1 MTSSI
6 CNDNFTLGG
15 ELDQEFR
22 GDERRRAALGGDYQ
36 FAERTKLYARFERQ
50 TGTAGPYSITSTE
63 RHGDAFV
70 FGIDSTC
77 VRDMQVFS
85 EYRMRDAFSGRDL
98 QLASGVR
105 NIWDVS
111 EGIRLS
117 TALEHTKVI
126 SGAQAEATAAALGL
140 DYSAHP
146 PWRVATRVEIRRSG
160 KVSTSVDDD
169 TFTTTLWQLTVARK
183 LDRDWT
189 ALAHNYLLQTDYA
202 ARGDVFQNRFQV
214 GVAYRDTDTNRVNA
228 LAKLE
233 FKTERDASNTTT
245 GALNTR
251 ATVLSTHADYH
262 PTRPWWMTGRVAAK
276 WQTDRFEGGVTDSF
290 RAQLLAGRL
299 VYDVTENRD
308 VGALA
313 AVQLGQGGA
322 RQQAFG
328 LEAGYLVRQ
337 NVWLSVGF
345 NVSGFRGD
353 ADLTGCEYTQRGAYL
368 RLRFKFDEDLFGA
381 KRVDINRSP
390 RPMSRHC
397 TATTAGDHSRT
408 CTELSAAP
416 AHRFTS
422 TDRTM
427 AKNLAATFIAL
438 AAFGAGAQT
447 TLAPADK
454 RIADSTIQA
463 DHKSFEALQ
472 ARI

>member
-1 MTSSI
+1 M
-6 CNDNFTLGG
+6 
-15 ELDQEFR
+15 
-22 GDERRRAALGGDYQ
+22 
-36 FAERTKLYARFERQ
+36 
-50 TGTAGPYSITSTE
+50 
-63 RHGDAFV
+63 
-70 FGIDSTC
+70 
-77 VRDMQVFS
+77 
-85 EYRMRDAFSGRDL
+85 
-98 QLASGVR
+98 R

-126 SGAQAEATAAALGL
+126 SGAQAEATAGALGL

-146 PWRVATRVEIRRSG
+146 LWRLATRVEIRRSG
-160 KVSTSVDDD
+160 NVSTTPGDD

-189 ALAHNYLLQTDYA
+189 ALARNYLLQTDYA

-299 VYDVTENRD
+299 VYDVTENWD

-337 NVWLSVGF
+337 NVWLSIGF

-353 ADLTGCEYTQRGAYL
+353 ADLTGYEYTQRGAYL

-381 KRVDINRSP
+381 KRVDINRS
-390 RPMSRHC
+390 
-397 TATTAGDHSRT
+397 
-408 CTELSAAP
+408 L
-416 AHRFTS
+416 
-422 TDRTM
+422 DR
-427 AKNLAATFIAL
+427 
-438 AAFGAGAQT
+438 
-447 TLAPADK
+447 
-454 RIADSTIQA
+454 
-463 DHKSFEALQ
+463 
-472 ARI
+472 